1 MENQKIPISEK
12 YILTI
17 QEASLYF
24 NIGSKKIRRLAED
37 NIGVFALY
45 NGNRCMIIREKFEE
59 YLLHTTSI

>member
-1 MENQKIPISEK
+1 MDKQTIPVSEK

-17 QEASLYF
+17 NEASQYF

-45 NGNRCMIIREKFEE
+45 NGNRCMIIRKKFEE
-59 YLLHTTSI
+59 YLQKATSI

>member
-1 MENQKIPISEK
+1 MVNKEIPISEK

-17 QEASLYF
+17 QEASIYF

-45 NGNRCMIIREKFEE
+45 NGNRCMIIRTKFEE